1 MDTSLDL
8 TAAPRETLLAIIA
21 QQQNTIAQLQR
32 RIEALEGKAK
42 PGGPKGMPGIKPKS
56 GRQQTP
62 REKGPRKPRPHGFA
76 RQRTTPTH
84 RVEHVLDACLQ
95 CGTGLSGGWT
105 QRTREV
111 IDLPVVPVQVTEH
124 VFIARTCPVCEKRR
138 VPKVDLGGVAL
149 GKQRLGINLLSLMA
163 ALREE
168 GRLPFRTVQW
178 YLRACLRSLQY
189 VKLRLLP
196 EGVIMSHS
204 YSSDIR
210 REQFARILPCLE
222 SARRRTKPR
231 TVDLYDVFC
240 GVLYLLK
247 SGCQWRMLPA
257 DFPDWRTCYKYF
269 RQWSERPDPAKY
281 SILEQ
286 VLKKIGWRSPAKQW
300 SERTDQLLYRGLPE
314 RQEHRQRREQGL

>member
-1 MDTSLDL
+1 MFD
-8 TAAPRETLLAIIA
+8 
-21 QQQNTIAQLQR
+21 
-32 RIEALEGKAK
+32 
-42 PGGPKGMPGIKPKS
+42 KG
-56 GRQQTP
+56 
-62 REKGPRKPRPHGFA
+62 
-76 RQRTTPTH
+76 
-84 RVEHVLDACLQ
+84 
-95 CGTGLSGGWT
+95 
-105 QRTREV
+105 
-111 IDLPVVPVQVTEH
+111 
-124 VFIARTCPVCEKRR
+124 
-138 VPKVDLGGVAL
+138 
-149 GKQRLGINLLSLMA
+149 LLSFHICRQ
-163 ALREE
+163 ALSDKGGA
-168 GRLPFRTVQW
+168 GRPRGSVGKPADTLGEFCLSIIFEPLSKMLSKGRNPMRIGLEATFDDGDYFTPI
-178 YLRACLRSLQY
+178 ACLRSLQY

-204 YSSDIR
+204 YSSDIS

-286 VLKKIGWRSPAKQW
+286 VLKKIG
-300 SERTDQLLYRGLPE
+300 
-314 RQEHRQRREQGL
+314 